1 MSLRVHVQKVTDLYG
16 KGRRLVQMKFRGF
29 SAKSEPLYCGSE
41 ANFDEIFSWPNCG
54 SIEEDDYLTVELFE
68 YSKLKRRCIGS
79 VNVVLQQ
86 AIANGNTCVKEM
98 LVDKN
103 HLALGIT
110 MYLEIIYIAEKPMK
124 VRWKDEDFEY
134 SEDEKMKIVQDK
146 GLELNKKKIRL
157 FLGHKISRSVSSE
170 NHIYRDAVALLIS
183 SGNVFS
189 ADKIPFKKTLIG
201 MFKIDVSSVYEQ
213 QGKLPPDWEKQI
225 YDCTPRQYFP
235 RVCNVSFL
243 MSTERL
249 CPVKFN
255 ITVHE
260 ARQLS
265 GINIDPVVYIDIDGK
280 KRHTSTQKST
290 NCPEY
295 NADFYFEFFEPP
307 DLLMDKIILI
317 SVFSADKIPFKKT
330 LIGMFKIDVSS
341 VYEQQD
347 HMFRNKWAI
356 LTNPEDITAAIKG
369 YVRCD
374 IIITQKGDLVH
385 TGSTTAYSSY
395 IERNLMLPKGIPAE
409 RPWSYLCVKIYKA
422 EGLPRMSS
430 RLVSKIMGDNKVFID
445 PKILVSFVD
454 QQGETSVVPR
464 SSNPV
469 WNKQVTFMQLFPVL
483 CRRIKIQVQDNSNIS
498 DTILASHFINLKQI
512 SDDGPEDIFVYGQPS
527 VKTINYIHPLV
538 CAPMSLEIF
547 YQNSLIH
554 ASQISL
560 TVLQQNNIS
569 TNFISTH
576 CITVDMHENH
586 RFPPDIFGKK
596 KDFLLLATFLEATM
610 IEKSLGLKPI
620 CFELSIGNYGKRE
633 EGTSRIPV
641 TAKKAATQEEPDET
655 SVLIEPDPVEE
666 VVEEE
671 EVTQSACITPPSV
684 PVETEYESSYYC
696 LPFKEKKPCL
706 HLWSRWEDQSWRLY
720 NVNALQQVSQVLEED
735 LNTVEQMLKKE
746 KTGTEQRLQHAF
758 EALKITCS
766 IFWNARRYLNYLDKV
781 VMTRPNALDCGRQKS
796 MSHYIEKLHEEVTQL
811 KKCLHSENIGEIVL
825 QMKEMLKE
833 LKQRSE
839 ESQNVIPDVFIW
851 MFGNNKRVAYIRIPA
866 HTILF
871 SVAKQEKGKDCG
883 QIQTVFLK
891 TPGLESRVMARL
903 EISLWFG
910 PSKYAKNAIVT
921 LPAGFNIN
929 NEEEESVISG
939 ITLPSNLITEV
950 QSFFQMRAH
959 FYQARG
965 LLAADENGLADP
977 FAKVTFSA
985 FSQSTKVIEETL
997 SPTWGETL
1005 IFDHILIEGS
1015 REDFQSDPPSVC
1027 VEIYDQD
1034 YFGSPEYLGQC
1045 FIVPVV
1051 FLEGDEYVQPSLRI
1065 FDITRGMRHAGEL
1078 LAVVE
1083 FIELD
1088 YSSFGEPKIPEHIVP
1103 QELEYQDKYV
1113 IPEGIQPVLEPYRI
1127 EVLLW
1132 GLRDLKNLN
1141 ILSMNQPMVIMECA
1155 GEKLDSC
1162 MIENYKT
1169 KPNFKKTVDYFVVEF
1184 PIDPELHPPLTIV
1197 VTERRLFGGVGLIGT
1212 KSLSSLEQFVFGRK
1226 KKSRKCSPFQL
1237 NNSQKFKCAILLV
1250 QNVRKENK
1258 KENLSDNPPKLVINQ
1273 ETSASN
1279 EEDESELDWWS
1290 KFYVSKELVSLYF
1303 PLRILLRSIR
1313 FETEIDNIKRENRE
1327 SYHNVLGSHRRSQ
1340 HTPFSFSIS
1349 DSPNQCALLEFVF
1362 NIFHGDLEK
1371 EFNNFEDW
1379 LCTFTLYKG
1388 KSRDDYEDE
1397 EDRTTGKLKGSF
1409 CIYPEK
1415 EAQENTFRISEG
1427 MPPNT
1432 PIQVTVRVYVI
1443 LATNLTPADPNGKA
1457 DPYLLVKLGNVE
1469 LSSKDRY
1476 IPKQLNPV
1484 FGEYVSFSFNFK
1496 RKTELMIQILD
1507 HDLVGSDDLIGETKI
1522 DLENRY
1528 YSRHYACCGLQRT
1541 YNTQRSGYNSWRD
1554 ARKPTQILT
1563 KLCKE
1568 SGLPEPV
1575 YDIAAKEVK
1584 IEAKVFEV
1592 PDDILQL
1599 DVLNKSQNY
1608 CFVVDTGKTTEEQEE
1623 NAALHVLHN
1632 WADMPIA
1639 GIELV
1644 PEHVETRS
1652 LFSVEKPGMEQLLK
1666 GKVQMWVD
1674 LFPKELPTP
1683 PPVNVS
1689 PRKPQSYELRVII
1702 WNTDDVI
1709 LDDVNPVT
1717 GTKSSDI
1724 YVKGWIKTMD
1734 HTKQETDVH
1743 FNSFTGEGNFN
1754 WRFIF
1759 RFDFLPSEKQIVY
1772 KKKESLFSLEESEY
1786 RVAPILI
1793 LQVWDYDL
1801 VSANDF
1807 LGAIE
1812 IDLTRMVTGIKTAK
1826 QCSVNMAVEGTYPT
1840 SSIFK
1845 KKREKGW
1852 WPFTKVK
1859 EAEEEEEEKGKVEAE
1874 FELLTSE
1881 EAEKHPAGEGR
1892 EEPQPLE
1899 KPNRPTVSMSWIVN
1913 PFKTLYFF
1921 IWRNYKWY
1929 IIFSLLG
1936 VSVTSFLVMLVY
1948 TFPGNITNKLT
1959 IG

>member
-1 MSLRVHVQKVTDLYG
+1 
-16 KGRRLVQMKFRGF
+16 
-29 SAKSEPLYCGSE
+29 
-41 ANFDEIFSWPNCG
+41 
-54 SIEEDDYLTVELFE
+54 
-68 YSKLKRRCIGS
+68 
-79 VNVVLQQ
+79 
-86 AIANGNTCVKEM
+86 
-98 LVDKN
+98 
-103 HLALGIT
+103 
-110 MYLEIIYIAEKPMK
+110 
-124 VRWKDEDFEY
+124 
-134 SEDEKMKIVQDK
+134 
-146 GLELNKKKIRL
+146 
-157 FLGHKISRSVSSE
+157 
-170 NHIYRDAVALLIS
+170 
-183 SGNVFS
+183 
-189 ADKIPFKKTLIG
+189 
-201 MFKIDVSSVYEQ
+201 
-213 QGKLPPDWEKQI
+213 
-225 YDCTPRQYFP
+225 
-235 RVCNVSFL
+235 
-243 MSTERL
+243 
-249 CPVKFN
+249 
-255 ITVHE
+255 
-260 ARQLS
+260 
-265 GINIDPVVYIDIDGK
+265 
-280 KRHTSTQKST
+280 
-290 NCPEY
+290 
-295 NADFYFEFFEPP
+295 
-307 DLLMDKIILI
+307 
-317 SVFSADKIPFKKT
+317 
-330 LIGMFKIDVSS
+330 
-341 VYEQQD
+341 
-347 HMFRNKWAI
+347 
-356 LTNPEDITAAIKG
+356 
-369 YVRCD
+369 
-374 IIITQKGDLVH
+374 
-385 TGSTTAYSSY
+385 
-395 IERNLMLPKGIPAE
+395 
-409 RPWSYLCVKIYKA
+409 
-422 EGLPRMSS
+422 
-430 RLVSKIMGDNKVFID
+430 
-445 PKILVSFVD
+445 
-454 QQGETSVVPR
+454 
-464 SSNPV
+464 
-469 WNKQVTFMQLFPVL
+469 
-483 CRRIKIQVQDNSNIS
+483 
-498 DTILASHFINLKQI
+498 
-512 SDDGPEDIFVYGQPS
+512 
-527 VKTINYIHPLV
+527 
-538 CAPMSLEIF
+538 
-547 YQNSLIH
+547 
-554 ASQISL
+554 
-560 TVLQQNNIS
+560 
-569 TNFISTH
+569 
-576 CITVDMHENH
+576 
-586 RFPPDIFGKK
+586 
-596 KDFLLLATFLEATM
+596 M

-758 EALKITCS
+758 EALKITC
-766 IFWNARRYLNYLDKV
+766 RRYLNYLDKV

-1226 KKSRKCSPFQL
+1226 KKSRKKVKSYQQVQSFSTEQL
-1237 NNSQKFKCAILLV
+1237 PESKNEEGESETSGKGHYLV
-1250 QNVRKENK
+1250 RKTKEMFHFRKENK

-1290 KFYVSKELVSLYF
+1290 KFYVSKELNGET
-1303 PLRILLRSIR
+1303 PLLDEQRHSRV
-1313 FETEIDNIKRENRE
+1313 IDKSWNE
-1327 SYHNVLGSHRRSQ
+1327 YQLGLNANSTTAKM
-1340 HTPFSFSIS
+1340 TPFLIV
-1349 DSPNQCALLEFVF
+1349 PLK
-1362 NIFHGDLEK
+1362 IFHGDLEK

-1484 FGEYVSFSFNFK
+1484 FGEFFELIAHFPLE
-1496 RKTELMIQILD
+1496 TELMIQILD

-1541 YNTQRSGYNSWRD
+1541 YNTSGYNSWRD

-1599 DVLNKSQNY
+1599 
-1608 CFVVDTGKTTEEQEE
+1608 GKTTEEQEE

-1652 LFSVEKPGMEQLLK
+1652 LFSVEKPGMEQ

-1859 EAEEEEEEKGKVEAE
+1859 EAEEEEEEKENDNKTKKKKKEKERETVTVGTGSSAYILELTGKVEAE

>member
-1 MSLRVHVQKVTDLYG
+1 
-16 KGRRLVQMKFRGF
+16 
-29 SAKSEPLYCGSE
+29 
-41 ANFDEIFSWPNCG
+41 
-54 SIEEDDYLTVELFE
+54 
-68 YSKLKRRCIGS
+68 
-79 VNVVLQQ
+79 
-86 AIANGNTCVKEM
+86 
-98 LVDKN
+98 
-103 HLALGIT
+103 
-110 MYLEIIYIAEKPMK
+110 
-124 VRWKDEDFEY
+124 
-134 SEDEKMKIVQDK
+134 
-146 GLELNKKKIRL
+146 
-157 FLGHKISRSVSSE
+157 
-170 NHIYRDAVALLIS
+170 
-183 SGNVFS
+183 
-189 ADKIPFKKTLIG
+189 
-201 MFKIDVSSVYEQ
+201 
-213 QGKLPPDWEKQI
+213 
-225 YDCTPRQYFP
+225 
-235 RVCNVSFL
+235 
-243 MSTERL
+243 
-249 CPVKFN
+249 
-255 ITVHE
+255 
-260 ARQLS
+260 
-265 GINIDPVVYIDIDGK
+265 
-280 KRHTSTQKST
+280 
-290 NCPEY
+290 
-295 NADFYFEFFEPP
+295 
-307 DLLMDKIILI
+307 
-317 SVFSADKIPFKKT
+317 
-330 LIGMFKIDVSS
+330 
-341 VYEQQD
+341 
-347 HMFRNKWAI
+347 
-356 LTNPEDITAAIKG
+356 
-369 YVRCD
+369 
-374 IIITQKGDLVH
+374 
-385 TGSTTAYSSY
+385 
-395 IERNLMLPKGIPAE
+395 
-409 RPWSYLCVKIYKA
+409 
-422 EGLPRMSS
+422 
-430 RLVSKIMGDNKVFID
+430 
-445 PKILVSFVD
+445 
-454 QQGETSVVPR
+454 
-464 SSNPV
+464 
-469 WNKQVTFMQLFPVL
+469 
-483 CRRIKIQVQDNSNIS
+483 
-498 DTILASHFINLKQI
+498 
-512 SDDGPEDIFVYGQPS
+512 
-527 VKTINYIHPLV
+527 
-538 CAPMSLEIF
+538 
-547 YQNSLIH
+547 
-554 ASQISL
+554 
-560 TVLQQNNIS
+560 
-569 TNFISTH
+569 
-576 CITVDMHENH
+576 
-586 RFPPDIFGKK
+586 
-596 KDFLLLATFLEATM
+596 
-610 IEKSLGLKPI
+610 
-620 CFELSIGNYGKRE
+620 
-633 EGTSRIPV
+633 
-641 TAKKAATQEEPDET
+641 
-655 SVLIEPDPVEE
+655 
-666 VVEEE
+666 
-671 EVTQSACITPPSV
+671 
-684 PVETEYESSYYC
+684 
-696 LPFKEKKPCL
+696 
-706 HLWSRWEDQSWRLY
+706 
-720 NVNALQQVSQVLEED
+720 
-735 LNTVEQMLKKE
+735 
-746 KTGTEQRLQHAF
+746 
-758 EALKITCS
+758 
-766 IFWNARRYLNYLDKV
+766 
-781 VMTRPNALDCGRQKS
+781 
-796 MSHYIEKLHEEVTQL
+796 
-811 KKCLHSENIGEIVL
+811 
-825 QMKEMLKE
+825 MLKE

-939 ITLPSNLITEV
+939 ITLPSNLITEFLSV

-1226 KKSRKCSPFQL
+1226 KKS
-1237 NNSQKFKCAILLV
+1237 
-1250 QNVRKENK
+1250 K
-1258 KENLSDNPPKLVINQ
+1258 KEMKNGVKEKKKVKGERRKTTEKNKNKMKTKTEKKTKKKIFLKTLIDNPPKLVINQ

-1290 KFYVSKELVSLYF
+1290 KFYVSKELVQKRKKYYNMCMKMQDNGET
-1303 PLRILLRSIR
+1303 PLLDEQRHSRVIAISSK
-1313 FETEIDNIKRENRE
+1313 TQIKSKLCN
-1327 SYHNVLGSHRRSQ
+1327 YSQ
-1340 HTPFSFSIS
+1340 
-1349 DSPNQCALLEFVF
+1349 
-1362 NIFHGDLEK
+1362 IFHGDLEK

-1599 DVLNKSQNY
+1599 
-1608 CFVVDTGKTTEEQEE
+1608 VDTGKTTEEQEE

-1652 LFSVEKPGMEQLLK
+1652 LFSVEKPGMEQ

-1859 EAEEEEEEKGKVEAE
+1859 EAEEEEEEKENDNKTKKKKKEKERETVTVGTGSSAYILELTGKVEAE